1 MDDWGITTVLLLPI
15 ITGMNCLGVSLELH
29 SYTTV
34 FAWDYLNSSSQSLVS
49 KGNTTIFFSW
59 NKALKSLISDL

>member
-1 MDDWGITTVLLLPI
+1 MDDWGIIIVLLLSI
-15 ITGMNCLGVSLELH
+15 IPGMGCLSMSLELH

-49 KGNTTIFFSW
+49 KGNNTNFFSG
-59 NKALKSLISDL
+59 LSL